1 MKASTMELVDIPGF
15 AGKVVRQ
22 GFVDKALGTDT
33 FQRSLGKGKCSAVW
47 MVRLSVDVQT
57 DTGIVWPSLVCS
69 QHVVGSTHAA
79 VVTDQRLL
87 TLFIGIEGMT
97 LATFHCTNCLNFHGT
112 GMMPAAVQTLLADL
126 EQSMPVCYNQE
137 SDAQQQQ
144 TVTDLA

>member
-1 MKASTMELVDIPGF
+1 MELVDIPGF

-87 TLFIGIEGMT
+87 TLFIGIEGI
-97 LATFHCTNCLNFHGT
+97 H
-112 GMMPAAVQTLLADL
+112 
-126 EQSMPVCYNQE
+126 
-137 SDAQQQQ
+137 
-144 TVTDLA
+144 